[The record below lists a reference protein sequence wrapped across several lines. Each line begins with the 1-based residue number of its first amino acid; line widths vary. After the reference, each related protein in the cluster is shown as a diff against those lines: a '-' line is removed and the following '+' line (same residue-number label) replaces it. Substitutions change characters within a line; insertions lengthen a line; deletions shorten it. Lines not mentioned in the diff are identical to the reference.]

1 MKRIVSVALVL
12 LLLAAIVPA
21 SSMAAGAVS
30 NGTRKVYHVHTYGG
44 TLNLRRGPGKGYGQI
59 TSIVNGTPVNTISDP
74 VWDDVSGRH
83 FIEIEFYDR
92 NGIFR
97 TGWIATSLIGMKR

>member
-1 MKRIVSVALVL
+1 MSEKNEMFELNADQLEQVIGGVNKTVNTGTNDK
-12 LLLAAIVPA
+12 AAI
-21 SSMAAGAVS
+21 
-30 NGTRKVYHVHTYGG
+30 RK
-44 TLNLRRGPGKGYGQI
+44 GPGKGYGQI

-74 VWDDVSGRH
+74 VWDDKSGRH